1 VRDRF
6 TACSPSSGVGDYFRF
21 LLHRGSSQPPD
32 PDHDRVCVIVPVT
45 VSRAS
50 PAASGRCHPA
60 RTGVGAVPW
69 DQSQQA
75 ARRFRPTLTP
85 MFRQVSSR
93 TLNGREL

>member
-1 VRDRF
+1 
-6 TACSPSSGVGDYFRF
+6 
-21 LLHRGSSQPPD
+21 
-32 PDHDRVCVIVPVT
+32 
-45 VSRAS
+45 
-50 PAASGRCHPA
+50 
-60 RTGVGAVPW
+60 VGAVPW